1 MHRSRDKKE
10 IIGLRSL
17 HLVQQSLTEKDAGKK
32 KRKKRKKERI
42 LKVKIQFDTLWSPD
56 DTLSTSRQH
65 AL

>member
-1 MHRSRDKKE
+1 MN

-32 KRKKRKKERI
+32 KKRKKRKKKRI
-42 LKVKIQFDTLWSPD
+42 LKVKIQFDMLWSPD